1 MQSSGTSD
9 STLQGVHARAGRSFP
24 NLLPGAVLNA
34 QLNAQLQRQASAGND
49 SQLATWASSS
59 ARSARAGASRAQAQA
74 RRGAMD
80 PQGLPLRQHLVKVD
94 ATHPLSTQ
102 LSLRAY
108 LSASDNF
115 PDVDAIAYR
124 EEAGAQIAY
133 RF

>member
-1 MQSSGTSD
+1 MCQRA
-9 STLQGVHARAGRSFP
+9 ARGH
-24 NLLPGAVLNA
+24 
-34 QLNAQLQRQASAGND
+34 
-49 SQLATWASSS
+49 
-59 ARSARAGASRAQAQA
+59 
-74 RRGAMD
+74 D

-124 EEAGAQIAY
+124 EVVAGAQITY